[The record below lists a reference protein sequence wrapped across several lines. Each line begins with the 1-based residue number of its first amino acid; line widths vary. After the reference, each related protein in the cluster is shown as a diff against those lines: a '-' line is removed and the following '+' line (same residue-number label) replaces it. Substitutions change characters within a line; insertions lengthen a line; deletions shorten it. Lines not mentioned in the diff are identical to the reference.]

1 MHHVSRI
8 IDFVCLL
15 ALTAL
20 LSGCASA
27 MYGSGK
33 DGDVLCKGT
42 DRAVIV
48 QRFGE
53 PIRRGTDEYG
63 RVYEVFRAKGKIVPA
78 QEDVGTYKLGEA
90 LTLGVGD
97 IIWTPVEVVRSP
109 FLAAGDK
116 DVLVVF
122 DQNGKYLY
130 HTVQHAKSE

>member
-1 MHHVSRI
+1 VKVI
-8 IDFVCLL
+8 NVFVYSLV
-15 ALTAL
+15 LTAL

-27 MYGSGK
+27 IYGSGK

-42 DRAVIV
+42 DRAVMV

-53 PIRRGTDEYG
+53 PIRKRTDAYG

-78 QEDVGTYKLGEA
+78 QEDVSTYKLGEA

-97 IIWTPVEVVRSP
+97 IIWTPIEVVRSP
-109 FLAAGDK
+109 FLAAGEK
-116 DVLVVF
+116 DVLIVF
-122 DQNGKYLY
+122 DQTGKYLY